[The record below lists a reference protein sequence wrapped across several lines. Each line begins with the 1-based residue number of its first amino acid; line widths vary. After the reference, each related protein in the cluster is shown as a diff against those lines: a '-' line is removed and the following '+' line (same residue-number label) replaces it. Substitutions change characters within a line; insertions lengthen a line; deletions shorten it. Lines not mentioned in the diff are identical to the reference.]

1 MVILPTLFQGSW
13 EKKIL
18 ERIHNVNSG
27 SKRRHLSGELETP
40 KAKRGRPKQDALLV
54 RYPPLR
60 ETDNDDVAA
69 ARNLQK
75 LHKELMEARPKK
87 EVVLALARETF
98 FTRRESVLADH
109 ESLTAWELLKEYP
122 ELTKGYVISIPW
134 MWYLEW

>member
-27 SKRRHLSGELETP
+27 SKRRHLSGELETQ

-60 ETDNDDVAA
+60 ETDNDVAA

-98 FTRRESVLADH
+98 FTRRESLLADH
-109 ESLTAWELLKEYP
+109 ESLTASELLKEYP
-122 ELTKGYVISIPW
+122 ELTKGYVVSIP
-134 MWYLEW
+134 

>member
-1 MVILPTLFQGSW
+1 VVILPTLFQGSW

-27 SKRRHLSGELETP
+27 SKRRHLSGELETQ

-60 ETDNDDVAA
+60 ETDNDVAA

-98 FTRRESVLADH
+98 FTRRESLLADH
-109 ESLTAWELLKEYP
+109 ESLTASELLKEYP
-122 ELTKGYVISIPW
+122 ELTKGYVVSIP
-134 MWYLEW
+134 